1 MAKAKIK
8 FKAGDIIGYW
18 EYLGEVRVLKKD
30 GNILQESLYVS
41 V

>member
-8 FKAGDIIGYW
+8 LKVGDIIGYW
-18 EYLGEVRVLKKD
+18 EYLGEVRVLKKTE
-30 GNILQESLYVS
+30 NILKESLYVS

>member
-8 FKAGDIIGYW
+8 FKVGDIIGYW

-30 GNILQESLYVS
+30 RKHTKRKFVGKC
-41 V
+41 